1 MLDWLTLTALQ
12 WPSEFSK
19 KIASLSACRTNP
31 TASCGGGGRITSKNA
46 RPAWNS
52 FPLSLSA
59 APTGTSDYARVV
71 NIAGLTGHVDDQ
83 KHTWYE
89 VDAGD
94 ASMNTVKGFVCA
106 SGQPN
111 VSLQNKW
118 AWAGFELLS
127 SSLTTADLYKR
138 YLYLKGDSLTEDEK
152 AAFEASFNTAKG
164 DALIAKLDEIVTP
177 KDQRQG
183 PVCGQDLLAALSP
196 NWCANRVDHLVVKYE
211 SEWGGQMS
219 KWDAL
224 DPFMHDG
231 LPYWKAE
238 KERIKVLQMWDS
250 CQAALQPVVA
260 PSVYH
265 IHPVGLIGNFSVSA
279 DLITLE
285 MLHAVDPAGSVDYH
299 RQILP
304 YLNKYAKGYGITTPQ
319 RIAHFLAQ
327 VATESQ
333 FKNIEENLNYSE
345 KRMKEVYGCK
355 LPPHGNRTP

>member
-1 MLDWLTLTALQ
+1 MKVANDAPQTGMWTKVQVKAV
-12 WPSEFSK
+12 
-19 KIASLSACRTNP
+19 ASTNA
-31 TASCGGGGRITSKNA
+31 THYWILRKDLTSKNA

-83 KHTWYE
+83 KHTRYE

-138 YLYLKGDSLTEDEK
+138 YLYLKGDSLTENER
-152 AAFEASFNTAKG
+152 AAFEASFNTAKS
-164 DALIAKLDEIVTP
+164 DALIVKLDEIVTP
-177 KDQRQG
+177 KDQRQAR
-183 PVCGQDLLAALSP
+183 VCGQDLLAALSP
-196 NWCANRVDHLVVKYE
+196 SWCGSRVDHLVVKYE
-211 SEWGGQMS
+211 SEWGGQMG

-231 LPYWKAE
+231 LPYWQRKSGSSNC
-238 KERIKVLQMWDS
+238 RCGIHV
-250 CQAALQPVVA
+250 QPRCS
-260 PSVYH
+260 PSRRR
-265 IHPVGLIGNFSVSA
+265 VS
-279 DLITLE
+279 ITSIRL
-285 MLHAVDPAGSVDYH
+285 D
-299 RQILP
+299 
-304 YLNKYAKGYGITTPQ
+304 
-319 RIAHFLAQ
+319 
-327 VATESQ
+327 
-333 FKNIEENLNYSE
+333 
-345 KRMKEVYGCK
+345 
-355 LPPHGNRTP
+355 